1 MKDIL
6 QEGISKIV
14 YHFTTL
20 EALRNI
26 IATNRINFSDA
37 KSNQVDMACQPEGY
51 NYYLSVTRQS
61 SPLVGYPGMKNTG
74 NKDVSSELNEANA
87 KYRKPRTRQ
96 IGQFGIDPLI
106 RRRTYQQYNKN
117 APDSELTDK
126 QLLSKRTNKLV
137 KPTAKFVNDKGNTVY
152 VLDKNQTSN
161 RNKISQNS
169 ETEERIFSK
178 TRYLENAYDYILRVD
193 ILPSQKKLKV
203 RICLDGDKI
212 NQNYLAGPVDYIY
225 NKYITGI
232 KHSTLAEAKKPK
244 GKLLS
249 NDDWQL
255 LKDCFALIQTKKQT
269 SKDSFEEKNLYWGGK
284 IFLHLSSRT
293 MNLGNPMLQKYL
305 GDDIVSDKD
314 LMRMIKNNIVLK
326 KGRKP
331 KVFPTLIPSKIDKL
345 LKFIFILTPP
355 GSKAQKTKMCKEFCQ
370 KYFSNITVVF
380 QNKQY
385 KLSSLL
391 PKYLSNAVDFWEMW
405 QNSTQSKSKFTV
417 TSKYIAGAYK
427 DFNGPLSVIYERIEK
442 MFNDFLQA
450 NGLQKLGQIVTK
462 QWNKY
467 YEKNTPGKRGRKP
480 KQKTITITEDEIKEM
495 VCETLKRII

>member
-6 QEGISKIV
+6 QEGVSKIV

-74 NKDVSSELNEANA
+74 NKDVSSKLNEANA

-96 IGQFGIDPLI
+96 IDQFGIDPLI
-106 RRRTYQQYNKN
+106 RRRTYQQYDKN

-203 RICLDGDKI
+203 RICLDGNKI

-249 NDDWQL
+249 NNDWQL

-305 GDDIVSDKD
+305 GDDIISDKD

-405 QNSTQSKSKFTV
+405 QNSIQSKSKFTV
-417 TSKYIAGAYK
+417 TAKYIAGAYK

-495 VCETLKRII
+495 VCETLKRIL

>member
-6 QEGISKIV
+6 QEGVSKIV

-106 RRRTYQQYNKN
+106 RRRTYQQYDKN

-203 RICLDGDKI
+203 RICLDGNKI

-370 KYFSNITVVF
+370 KYFSNIIVVF
-380 QNKQY
+380 NDKQY
-385 KLSSLL
+385 QLSSLL

-417 TSKYIAGAYK
+417 TAKYIAGAYK
-427 DFNGPLSVIYERIEK
+427 DFNGPLSVIYERIER

-467 YEKNTPGKRGRKP
+467 YEKTPADKGSRKP
-480 KQKTITITEDEIKEM
+480 KQKTIAITEDDIKEM
-495 VCETLKRII
+495 VCETLKKIL

>member
-6 QEGISKIV
+6 QEGVSKIV

-37 KSNQVDMACQPEGY
+37 KSNQADMACQPEGY

-74 NKDVSSELNEANA
+74 NKDVSSELNETNA

-106 RRRTYQQYNKN
+106 RRRTYQQYDKN

-203 RICLDGDKI
+203 RICLDGNKI

-370 KYFSNITVVF
+370 KYFSNIIVVF
-380 QNKQY
+380 NDKQY
-385 KLSSLL
+385 QLSSLL

-417 TSKYIAGAYK
+417 TAKYIAGAYK
-427 DFNGPLSVIYERIEK
+427 DFNGPLSVIYERIER

-467 YEKNTPGKRGRKP
+467 YEKTPADKGSRKP
-480 KQKTITITEDEIKEM
+480 KQKAIAITEDDIKEM
-495 VCETLKRII
+495 VCETLKRIL

>member
-6 QEGISKIV
+6 QEGVSKIV

-74 NKDVSSELNEANA
+74 NKDVSSELNETNA

-96 IGQFGIDPLI
+96 IGQFGIEPLV
-106 RRRTYQQYNKN
+106 RRKTYQWYDKN
-117 APDSELTDK
+117 VPDSELTDK

-203 RICLDGDKI
+203 RICLDGNKI

-370 KYFSNITVVF
+370 KYFSNIIVVF
-380 QNKQY
+380 NDKQY
-385 KLSSLL
+385 QLSSLL

-417 TSKYIAGAYK
+417 TAKYIAGAYK
-427 DFNGPLSVIYERIEK
+427 DFNGPLSVIYERIER

-467 YEKNTPGKRGRKP
+467 YEKTPPDKRSRTP
-480 KQKTITITEDEIKEM
+480 KQKTIAITEDDIKEM
-495 VCETLKRII
+495 VCETLKRIL